1 MLWKFVEISITYYG
15 KFSRRPR
22 TDRDAHVLEA
32 GGNDSGIDDDDDVG
46 FGSGTGASVEPGA
59 APSRDLRPRK
69 QEKTRNLS
77 VAGPCRYGT
86 PR

>member
-32 GGNDSGIDDDDDVG
+32 GGNDSGIDDDVG
-46 FGSGTGASVEPGA
+46 FGAGTSTSVEPGA
-59 APSRDLRPRK
+59 APYRDLRPRK